1 MFDNRSFAD
10 GVFLNQLKLARIV
23 PTFKFGNCAV
33 PSNYKPLSIITFCEV
48 FEKLFIISVKFS

>member
-23 PTFKFGNCAV
+23 PTFKSEDCAV
-33 PSNYKPLSIITFCEV
+33 PSIYKPLSI
-48 FEKLFIISVKFS
+48 